1 MKQNTNRLQSIDAL
15 RGFDMC
21 WIMGVPG
28 IIYALS
34 GIFGGNTWAWCSEQM
49 EHVPWDGFHLMD
61 LVFPLFLFIAGV
73 SFPFSLAKRRER
85 NGTNGPIYRHIIK
98 RTCILVLLGFVYNGW
113 LNMDVATF
121 RFASVLA
128 HIGLAWCFGALL
140 YMHIRKESLIWTTIL
155 AILLGYGLLNLYVLA
170 PDAVG
175 TNTLVPDNNI
185 VAWFDRN
192 FLPGV
197 LYNGNYDPEGLLS
210 LVPAIATALL
220 GMLSGN
226 YLMRSQAR
234 PSRKALTLFLSGAV
248 LLLLALLAETV
259 IPFNKALW
267 SSSFVLLTGGL
278 SILLL
283 ALFYWTIDVLG
294 FTRWSFFFRVIGLNS
309 IAIYMAQV
317 IVNFSGINSFF
328 LTGIAT
334 RLFPAFQSLILSM
347 GYVAVCWLFLWFL
360 YQKKVFIKV

>member
-1 MKQNTNRLQSIDAL
+1 MEQKTNRLQSIDAL

-34 GIFGGNTWAWCSEQM
+34 GIFGSTTLAWCSEQM

-73 SFPFSLAKRRER
+73 SFPFSLSKRRER
-85 NGTNGPIYRHIIK
+85 NTPYSALYLHIVK
-98 RTCILVLLGFVYNGW
+98 RTAILILLGFIYNGW
-113 LNMDVATF
+113 LALDVASF

-140 YMHIRKESLIWTTIL
+140 YMHIRKEVVIWACVLSILI
-155 AILLGYGLLNLYVLA
+155 GYALLNLCVLA
-170 PDAVG
+170 PDAIG
-175 TNTLVPDNNI
+175 TNPFVPENNI
-185 VAWFDRN
+185 VAWFDRS

-197 LYNGNYDPEGLLS
+197 LYNGNYDPEGFLSILL
-210 LVPAIATALL
+210 AIATALL
-220 GMLSGN
+220 GMICGN
-226 YLMRSQAR
+226 YLMRIQIT
-234 PSRKALTLFLSGAV
+234 PSRKAFTLFLFGV
-248 LLLLALLAETV
+248 ALLVLSVVTEII
-259 IPFNKALW
+259 IPYNKALW
-267 SSSFVLLTGGL
+267 SSSFVLLTGGI

-283 ALFYWTIDVLG
+283 SLFYWVIDVLH

-309 IAIYMAQV
+309 IAIYIAQR
-317 IVNFSGINSFF
+317 IVDFYGIDSFF
-328 LTGIAT
+328 LSGVAT
-334 RLFPAFQSLILSM
+334 RILPGIQSLLLSA

-360 YQKKVFIKV
+360 YKKNIFIKV